1 MANKYNI
8 IQRNT
13 INIFLFVNVSLNFKY
28 NPVSMLFE
36 QFFWVPSL
44 KKPFFKV
51 YDMFI
56 EIIFV
61 RIYSW
66 QSNYIL
72 LTRFMLVVT
81 FCTPWKQGV

>member
-61 RIYSW
+61 RIYS
-66 QSNYIL
+66 
-72 LTRFMLVVT
+72 
-81 FCTPWKQGV
+81 

>member
-1 MANKYNI
+1 MANKYNT

-28 NPVSMLFE
+28 YNFVSMLFE

-51 YDMFI
+51 YDI
-56 EIIFV
+56 LSKSSLSE
-61 RIYSW
+61 
-66 QSNYIL
+66 YIL
-72 LTRFMLVVT
+72 DSLITY
-81 FCTPWKQGV
+81 C